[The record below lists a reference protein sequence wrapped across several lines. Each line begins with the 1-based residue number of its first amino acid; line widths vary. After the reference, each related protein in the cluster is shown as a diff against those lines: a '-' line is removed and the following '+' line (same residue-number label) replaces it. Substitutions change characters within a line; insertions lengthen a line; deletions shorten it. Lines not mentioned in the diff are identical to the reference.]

1 MWRMSECVP
10 CDLKAGAAVLIKTYC
25 KKEKQDCEKILE
37 EFGEGDMTLRQLAK
51 KVKADSKFLDF
62 LEKETKVDL
71 TLNKS
76 LEKEV

>member
-1 MWRMSECVP
+1 MAEQCVP
-10 CDLKAGAAVLIKTYC
+10 CSLKAGALVLVKTYC
-25 KKEKQDCEKILE
+25 KKEKQECEKILD
-37 EFGEGDMTLRQLAK
+37 EFGEGDMTLKQLAK
-51 KVKADSKFLDF
+51 KVKADPKFLDF